1 MTGAVAPTTSR
12 SRGVLVLPVIPAIA
26 LFLSPWLPFV
36 NTTTLWLG
44 VPALFIWTSVWVL
57 LIPAALLTVERAW
70 GRFGPD
76 ATDEVLDL
84 TEDAS

>member
-1 MTGAVAPTTSR
+1 MTSLDAAAAPSR
-12 SRGVLVLPVIPAIA
+12 SRAILLLPVVPAIA

-57 LIPAALLTVERAW
+57 LIPVTLLVVEHRW
-70 GRFGPD
+70 GRYGPD
-76 ATDEVLDL
+76 AADP
-84 TEDAS
+84 TEDRS